1 MLCIP
6 SYQRAKIC
14 RDKTIATLE
23 KHDLKQATVFV
34 VAEEY
39 DEYRA
44 IMPEW
49 VIVSIGVKGIVEQR
63 QFILEQYPENT
74 NIVYMDDDLE
84 TIDLSMTPYTL
95 KEFIENAFTQ
105 CREKGSYL
113 WGINPVWNPFFRNNK
128 SNLSTC
134 LNFCIGCFYGII
146 NRHDHDLNIII
157 SKQGNKEDVE
167 RSLRYFIKDGIVLRF
182 NRVGVKTKFFSV
194 GGIGTKTERMNEIQ
208 KETMALAEAF
218 SEYGKINIRKDG
230 RHEFVLRKIN
240 KRVFCSCML

>member
-1 MLCIP
+1 MICIP
-6 SYQRAKIC
+6 SYQRAKVC
-14 RDKTIATLE
+14 RDKTISTLE
-23 KHDLKQATVFV
+23 RHDLKQATIFV

-74 NIVYMDDDLE
+74 NIVYMDDDIE
-84 TIDLSMTPYTL
+84 EIDVPNL

-105 CREKGSYL
+105 CREKGAYL
-113 WGINPVWNPFFRNNK
+113 WGVYPVWNPFFRNK
-128 SNLSTC
+128 PDTTC

-146 NRHDHDLNIII
+146 NRHDHDLNIVI

-182 NRVGVKTKFFSV
+182 NKVGVKTKFFSV
-194 GGIGTKTERMNEIQ
+194 GGIGTKTERMDEV
-208 KETMALAEAF
+208 KRETMALAEAF
-218 SEYGKINIRKDG
+218 SEYGKIKIRKDG

-240 KRVFCSCML
+240 KRVFRSCML